1 MYDVSES
8 GELKDKTGL
17 DSWARIARVIHQAQC
32 LSEKKN
38 KEAEAQRT
46 AAELG
51 KSIDQVALA
60 KALEGIELKY
70 NGGKTANGK
79 KINPDKS
86 PAISGLQ
93 QKMTTQVLVV
103 KMLPDDKTPDWKS
116 AQYAVLELSNA
127 KMVEL
132 IAIEDN
138 SDYFHDDKTYLEVGY
153 NYIGTDKK
161 SAGQS
166 ASFQG
171 IANSLSLEES
181 DPLGW
186 ASSGKALVDGLV
198 VGKTIEDTAELIKS
212 RNRNLKSSHTPA
224 EVVTAFKKWCSTN
237 DSIFGS
243 INYEDD
249 ATKRAS
255 KDFLDSHLLD
265 TIPVVKKRF
274 EELLAEKEAEEG
286 KSNGEEAAETSTPAA
301 DTPVEPTFEETEQKN
316 LQQAAAIIDAGAA
329 GQTLAQL
336 AQAVP
341 DVTLTSSDDEVD
353 MGDL

>member
-1 MYDVSES
+1 
-8 GELKDKTGL
+8 L
-17 DSWARIARVIHQAQC
+17 R
-32 LSEKKN
+32 EKKN

-46 AAELG
+46 AEELG
-51 KSIDQVALA
+51 KPIDQVALA

-103 KMLPDDKTPDWKS
+103 KMLPDDKKPDWKS

-132 IAIEDN
+132 IALEDN

-171 IANSLSLEES
+171 IASSLSLEES
-181 DPLGW
+181 DPQGW
-186 ASSGKALVDGLV
+186 ASFGKALVDGLV

-224 EVVTAFKKWCSTN
+224 EVVTALKKWCSTN

-265 TIPVVKKRF
+265 TIPVVKEKF
-274 EELLAEKEAEEG
+274 EKLLAEKEAEENKNG
-286 KSNGEEAAETSTPAA
+286 GEEAFEAPTSAA
-301 DTPVEPTFEETEQKN
+301 DSIPVEPTFEESEQKN

-341 DVTLTSSDDEVD
+341 DVTLTSSDDGID